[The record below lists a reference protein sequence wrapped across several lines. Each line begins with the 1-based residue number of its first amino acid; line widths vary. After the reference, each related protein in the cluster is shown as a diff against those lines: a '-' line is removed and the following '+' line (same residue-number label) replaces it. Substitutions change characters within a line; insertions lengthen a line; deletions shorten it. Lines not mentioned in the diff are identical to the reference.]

1 MSRPPSA
8 GLIIQHEADAPA
20 GHLADWLV
28 DRGIAHSVLPVW
40 ESPLPEDP
48 TAYAWIC
55 SLGSEQTPGRD
66 SSPAWV
72 DAEISFL
79 RRGASTRTCP
89 SSASASAARRSPARR
104 AATSTPPIPAEVGW
118 IEVETSDPER
128 IPPGPW
134 LHFHYDQLELPDGAV
149 ELARSPAGTAAFE
162 LGPHLGLQFHPETTP
177 GDRRRLGRSER
188 ATLDRLGIGAEELAE
203 QARRSGEGAR
213 NDARRLFDAWW
224 ARLDGHG

>member
-1 MSRPPSA
+1 MSPPPSA

-55 SLGSEQTPGRD
+55 SLGSEHTPGRD

-79 RRGASTRTCP
+79 RRAIDADVPDPRPLLRRPGARQRGGRRRPPLRSRP
-89 SSASASAARRSPARR
+89 RSAGSRWRR
-104 AATSTPPIPAEVGW
+104 AIR
-118 IEVETSDPER
+118 ER

-177 GDRRRLGRSER
+177 EIADDWARSER

-224 ARLDGHG
+224 ARLDGRG